1 MYLDFRACKVC
12 PRSRITSVQGHPL
25 YLLLLTA
32 AVTINNYNRPAVI

>member
-12 PRSRITSVQGHPL
+12 PRSLITSVQGRPL

-32 AVTINNYNRPAVI
+32 VVKINNYNGPAVI